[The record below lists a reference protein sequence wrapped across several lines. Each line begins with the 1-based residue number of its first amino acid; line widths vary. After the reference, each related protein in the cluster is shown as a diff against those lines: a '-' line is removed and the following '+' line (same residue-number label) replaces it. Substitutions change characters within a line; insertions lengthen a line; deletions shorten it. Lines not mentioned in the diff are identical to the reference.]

1 MQMARRFFLFLI
13 STSLV
18 SAVCAQE
25 TAAND
30 KAEAHILK
38 VMSEY
43 KNPWAYYP
51 LRRDIFLPTEEEVM
65 KTELQNSYPD
75 NSVVIGPFIFM
86 KPGAK
91 LDREPFVDASGKPM
105 FTNFLSNKKPASL
118 KGDSSFFLGK
128 QKRLLGAHPNLGKFL
143 LYNEGFLKLK

>member
-1 MQMARRFFLFLI
+1 MRIARLFFLLLF
-13 STSLV
+13 STVLV
-18 SAVCAQE
+18 SSLNAQGE
-25 TAAND
+25 ALNV

-51 LRRDIFLPTEEEVM
+51 LRRDIFLPSEEEIM
-65 KTELQNSYPD
+65 KTELKNSYPD
-75 NSVVIGPFIFM
+75 NSVVIGPFIFI

-91 LDREPFVDASGKPM
+91 LEREPFVDASGKPM

-143 LYNEGFLKLK
+143 LYNEGFLRLK